1 MYFLKQCLEQIDG
14 VESVYFVYWRNDTST
29 LSDNMNLD
37 LMDIELYEADEVVEK
52 TDILIEGTL
61 TLEPEIEQKY
71 RDHGAK
77 IVSYRM
83 GNDFIGDMEKMVHHL
98 PGARAFNGTK
108 YDAVWMI
115 PQHINTNRC
124 YLEIM
129 TKAPVYEVPH
139 LWSPIFLNEMATH
152 VKEPFT
158 FGYEQGHIDK
168 NGARVS
174 VLEPNISVLK
184 NCMIPIL
191 IGEEA
196 YRNHPELIKHIYLCN
211 TFDIKDNA
219 AIFNYIGYTSAVKSN
234 VMSVET
240 RHITPLFLAEYTDI
254 VVSFQWENALNYV
267 YYETLY
273 GKYPLV
279 HNSPMLKEKHVGF
292 YYDGF
297 DAYDGERQLINAI
310 KTYDSDFE
318 RHQTWNQKLFDE
330 VSPTNP
336 ENIRKYQILIE
347 KLGV

>member
-1 MYFLKQCLEQIDG
+1 
-14 VESVYFVYWRNDTST
+14 
-29 LSDNMNLD
+29 
-37 LMDIELYEADEVVEK
+37 
-52 TDILIEGTL
+52 
-61 TLEPEIEQKY
+61 
-71 RDHGAK
+71 
-77 IVSYRM
+77 
-83 GNDFIGDMEKMVHHL
+83 
-98 PGARAFNGTK
+98 
-108 YDAVWMI
+108 
-115 PQHINTNRC
+115 
-124 YLEIM
+124 
-129 TKAPVYEVPH
+129 
-139 LWSPIFLNEMATH
+139 
-152 VKEPFT
+152 
-158 FGYEQGHIDK
+158 
-168 NGARVS
+168 
-174 VLEPNISVLK
+174 
-184 NCMIPIL
+184 MIPIL

-211 TFDIKDNA
+211 TFDIKDDA

-279 HNSPMLKEKHVGF
+279 HNSPMLKDKHVGF

-310 KTYDSDFE
+310 KTYDTDFE
-318 RHQTWNQKLFDE
+318 SHQAWNQKLFDE
-330 VSPTNP
+330 VSPNNP